1 MTDATARA
9 RANKRK
15 GAAFE
20 IDLEGFFANLALKVI
35 RLVRRGKDDE
45 GDLLIRVGN
54 LAIIVEAKNEK
65 AIDLAGY
72 LTEATAEALR
82 WEQRHV
88 HDVDAPTLTIGVA
101 IVKRRMKPISKS
113 YVVMEVDDFA
123 ELLLHL
129 QER

>member
-1 MTDATARA
+1 MTDASSRA
-9 RANKRK
+9 KANKRK

-20 IDLEGFFANLALKVI
+20 IELEGFFAGLLLKVM

-45 GDLLIRVGN
+45 GDLLIRVGS

-65 AIDLAGY
+65 SIDLSGY
-72 LTEATAEALR
+72 MAEATAEAMR

-88 HDVDAPTLTIGVA
+88 HDVDAPKLVIGVA
-101 IVKRRMKPISKS
+101 IVKRRMKSISKS

-123 ELLLHL
+123 ALLLHL
-129 QER
+129 QKR